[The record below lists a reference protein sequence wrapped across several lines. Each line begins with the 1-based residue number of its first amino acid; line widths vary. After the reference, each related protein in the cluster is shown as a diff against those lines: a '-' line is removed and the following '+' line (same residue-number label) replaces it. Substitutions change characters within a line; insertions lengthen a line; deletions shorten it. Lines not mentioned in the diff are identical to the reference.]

1 MGVERQTVLTTTG
14 PSSYVHVAEIAS
26 GGMGRVELALRKEG
40 AFKRLYAV
48 KRLHS
53 ILVSDTAVREMFME
67 EARIA
72 GLIRH
77 PNVVSVLDVG
87 EDADGPFLIM
97 DYVEGASLASLL
109 KRASAAESPI
119 PIQVCVRIAREI
131 ALGLH
136 AAHEL
141 VDHDGARLDVV
152 HRDLSPQNVL
162 FGFDGAVRITD
173 FGIAKALGRSVRTST
188 GVLKGKLSYM
198 SPEQLQFEEPDRRS
212 DLFSL
217 GVILFEL
224 LSGRRL
230 YDNAVSG
237 EAPRRILKEPPPDI
251 GEERPEVPAS
261 LVQLLFELLAKE
273 REKRPV
279 DAKTVATRLDA
290 VLAELVA
297 SEGPFELGGWLD
309 GFAGDFRRERQAA
322 LAAAIAEAET
332 RTPPKA
338 NGRSWRGPVLVAVA
352 LAAVAA
358 AIGVAASAWTDVSG
372 APDLAAPASA
382 RASGDVR
389 PLAHRESAGS
399 SSVELAREETPT
411 EPAEATQSPETDPQ
425 VATPE
430 LEIETPR
437 DRGRS
442 RSTRRRTPRPVMA
455 MTQAVA
461 TVMTQATPP
470 VTMTVT
476 MAQREDGWDDWN
488 SP

>member
-1 MGVERQTVLTTTG
+1 
-14 PSSYVHVAEIAS
+14 
-26 GGMGRVELALRKEG
+26 MGRVELALRKEG

-212 DLFSL
+212 DLF
-217 GVILFEL
+217 F
-224 LSGRRL
+224 
-230 YDNAVSG
+230 
-237 EAPRRILKEPPPDI
+237 
-251 GEERPEVPAS
+251 
-261 LVQLLFELLAKE
+261 LFELLAKE